1 MEFLINRS
9 AFLESLSKANKVID
23 VKNINPSMG
32 GVLIDVEL
40 DKITVV
46 STNGILSFKAILTNN
61 NSDLEVKKPGKI
73 LIKTKYVLEMLRR
86 LEEKE
91 ITLIVVEKNELK
103 IKTEKIE
110 FNVGILDP
118 EDFPLIG
125 FRDKGIEIDINPIE
139 FKRTISQTIVSID
152 EWNKKIAL
160 TGMNFRIKNQKM
172 FVSTT
177 DMYRISQKVIK
188 LDNLVDDVAVNV
200 TIPHKTIIDLPRLLD
215 NVKKFKMVVS
225 ETSVTFIMDDS
236 YFQTNIIDGQYPVVE
251 SVFPQEFNL
260 NLKVN
265 TKSFLKSLNRADL
278 PTDDGLSPTIN
289 LNIDQQKIVLKANI
303 NEIGNFEE
311 EFTDFTTTSNSN
323 LIINF
328 NSKFLTE
335 AIRTFDGEYIELKF
349 VGPTKPIVINNQND
363 SDLKQIV
370 LPTYIAD

>member
-139 FKRTISQTIVSID
+139 FKRAISQTIVSID

-236 YFQTNIIDGQYPVVE
+236 YFQTNIIDGQYPIVE
-251 SVFPQEFNL
+251 SVFPQDFNL